1 MRTST
6 PTWAAV
12 WAGPEMRTRSHNLLS
27 VSWPSLHLRHDLRR
41 GSGGRAAALPVR
53 GGVLVQ

>member
-27 VSWPSLHLRHDLRR
+27 VSWPSLHLRR